1 MSPAGAGSRAEHKVT
16 PVPVFPGLSGF
27 NPKSPGQTR
36 IVVILEAFPQGQESP
51 REKRRGSWRGREK
64 EGPTRQTI
72 NRDMAEL
79 WDQDNT
85 LVQNQGPRSWAGLA
99 FTEGQAMAFGQ
110 YAMWVFECL
119 AFPVDPEGGPGSLT

>member
-27 NPKSPGQTR
+27 SPKSPGQTR

-64 EGPTRQTI
+64 EGPKRQTI
-72 NRDMAEL
+72 WTWLNSGIRTIPSCRTRDP
-79 WDQDNT
+79 
-85 LVQNQGPRSWAGLA
+85 GAGL
-99 FTEGQAMAFGQ
+99 G
-110 YAMWVFECL
+110 
-119 AFPVDPEGGPGSLT
+119 